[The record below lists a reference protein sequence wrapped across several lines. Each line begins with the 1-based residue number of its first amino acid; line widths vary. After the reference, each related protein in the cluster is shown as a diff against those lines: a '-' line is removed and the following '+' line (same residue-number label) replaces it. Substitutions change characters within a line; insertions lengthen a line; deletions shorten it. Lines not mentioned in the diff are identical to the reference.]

1 MAGLI
6 IFVVFFQLMALANG
20 SEILAP
26 DNFWGFLFWLG
37 VFFHWSFSSGPG
49 KEGIND
55 MAHIRS
61 PPPD

>member
-26 DNFWGFLFWLG
+26 DNFWGFLIYCREKR
-37 VFFHWSFSSGPG
+37 G
-49 KEGIND
+49 KQTFYYAREITICFPKGTCIN
-55 MAHIRS
+55 
-61 PPPD
+61 

>member
-37 VFFHWSFSSGPG
+37 ALTLVLPLVVLFWPWKGED
-49 KEGIND
+49 K
-55 MAHIRS
+55 
-61 PPPD
+61 